1 MVLPQR
7 GATAAVAV
15 AAAMLTG
22 CTGDEAAGVEV
33 AAVGRSTVTEVVEAP
48 ATVEARA
55 TTTLTSPAAGEV
67 ARVFVKDGQ
76 RVGAGTLIARISSP
90 ETTGR
95 LTQARAQLAQ
105 AESSA
110 PGQPSYVSVGAAQT
124 QADTAAHGAFAGAR
138 KAAGQIPDPRLRAA
152 TLSQVASAERQ
163 YALAAAQARS
173 AIAAINSGI
182 GDLSAA
188 LASLTAAQR
197 VQAQVAVDAAEKA
210 VEALDVRAPIGGTV
224 QLGGSAATGST
235 AAAGQG
241 GLDSAVGQLPAD
253 VRDRASAALGG
264 GATTGGGG
272 PAIRT
277 VGPVTAGMAVTTGM
291 PLATLVDTSV
301 LSLVAEVDE
310 TDVFLVRPGVRAR
323 TELDAVPGASYA
335 ATVAAVDLSPTSS
348 ARGGVS
354 YRVRLGL
361 GAGTLADGNPAPRPR
376 PGMSAVADLRVR
388 TARDAISVPA
398 SAVVRDGSRD
408 AVWVR
413 DGRVARRRVVTLGTQ
428 GEDVVEVREGLR
440 EGELVVVR
448 GADRVREG
456 QELP

>member
-1 MVLPQR
+1 MKLPRR

-15 AAAMLTG
+15 AAVVLTG
-22 CTGDEAAGVEV
+22 CTAEESGIEV

-48 ATVEARA
+48 ATVQARA

-76 RVGAGTLIARISSP
+76 RVGAGTLVARISSP

-105 AESSA
+105 VESSA
-110 PGQPSYVSVGAAQT
+110 PGAPAYVSAGPAQT
-124 QADTAAHGAFAGAR
+124 RADTAAHGAFDGAR
-138 KAAGQIPDPRLRAA
+138 KAAEQIPEPRLRASA
-152 TLSQVASAERQ
+152 LTQVAAAERQ

-188 LASLTAAQR
+188 LASLSAAQR
-197 VQAQVAVDAAEKA
+197 LQAQAAVGVAEQA

-224 QLGGSAATGST
+224 QLGGSAAAGSSSTGGSS
-235 AAAGQG
+235 AGS
-241 GLDSAVGQLPAD
+241 LDSVLGQLPAG
-253 VRDRASAALGG
+253 VRDQASSALGG
-264 GATTGGGG
+264 AATGGGSSVQ
-272 PAIRT
+272 T
-277 VGPVTAGMAVTTGM
+277 VGPVTEGMPVSTGM
-291 PLATLVDTSV
+291 PLATVVDTSV

-310 TDVFLVRPGVRAR
+310 TDVFLVRPGIRAVA
-323 TELDAVPGASYA
+323 ELDAVPGARYA

-354 YRVRLGL
+354 YRVRLAL
-361 GAGTLADGNPAPRPR
+361 AAGTLPDGDPAPRPR

-388 TARDAISVPA
+388 TATDAVSVPA
-398 SAVVRDGSRD
+398 SAVVRDGDRD
-408 AVWVR
+408 AVWVL
-413 DGRVARRRVVTLGTQ
+413 DGVVARRRVVTVGTQ

-440 EGELVVVR
+440 AGERVVVR